1 MQVLITMVNSNV
13 SQKFNYS
20 LLDGG
25 KSVSTFARRKLLK
38 ERQETS
44 FSQLLPFSRTQLRIL
59 RVTMF
64 IFMVSFT
71 LNTYVTK
78 YEITGDHRN
87 SRLSNTQPLVPE
99 RVKN

>member
-1 MQVLITMVNSNV
+1 MMVNCNV
-13 SQKFNYS
+13 SQKFNYI
-20 LLDGG
+20 LLDDG

-44 FSQLLPFSRTQLRIL
+44 SFSQLLPFSRTQPRFL

-78 YEITGDHRN
+78 YEIIGDHRN
-87 SRLSNTQPLVPE
+87 SRLSNKQPLVPE
-99 RVKN
+99 RVKI